1 MGWNEEQEYA
11 VGGATG
17 GAVMGDPPKSEGAEG
32 EVAHSQDCTDMV
44 ETCSD
49 VPTCSSQREGEGGG
63 PSEGVAALCP
73 QGVDPLCPEDIT
85 NMWNEFYNCMY
96 WHHIQCYKYGIGSGA
111 EGTEEVMEK
120 EEPSVER
127 SVEEEASS
135 VVRVVVIVKGWGG
148 GKVSD
153 LMC

>member
-1 MGWNEEQEYA
+1 MGWNEEQECA

-17 GAVMGDPPKSEGAEG
+17 GAVVGGPPKSEGAEG

-49 VPTCSSQREGEGGG
+49 VPTCSSQRGGEGSD
-63 PSEGVAALCP
+63 PSE
-73 QGVDPLCPEDIT
+73 GVDPLCPEDIT

-96 WHHIQCYKYGIGSGA
+96 WHHFQCYKYGIGSGDEGA
-111 EGTEEVMEK
+111 EMEK
-120 EEPSVER
+120 EELGEEPPVER

-135 VVRVVVIVKGWGG
+135 VVRVKVIV
-148 GKVSD
+148 
-153 LMC
+153 